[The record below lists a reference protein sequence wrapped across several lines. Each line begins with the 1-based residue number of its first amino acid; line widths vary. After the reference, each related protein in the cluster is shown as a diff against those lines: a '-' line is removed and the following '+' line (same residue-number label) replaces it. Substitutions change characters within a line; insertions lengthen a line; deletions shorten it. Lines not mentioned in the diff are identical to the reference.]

1 MRFIVFVWVAVEL
14 LQIAVIAMLVVGYRN
29 LERRLKQVGDFES
42 RPPRSV
48 TEE

>member
-1 MRFIVFVWVAVEL
+1 MRSIVFFWVAVEIVQL
-14 LQIAVIAMLVVGYRN
+14 AVIGALVVGYRN
-29 LERRLKQVGDFES
+29 LERRLREGYRFEE